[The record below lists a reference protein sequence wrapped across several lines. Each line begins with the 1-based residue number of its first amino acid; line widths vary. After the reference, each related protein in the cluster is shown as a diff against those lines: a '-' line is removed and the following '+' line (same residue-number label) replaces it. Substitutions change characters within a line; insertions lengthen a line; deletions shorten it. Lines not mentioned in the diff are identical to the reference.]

1 MFIVSSIFFLIR
13 KKKKKENSNL
23 EYAKKKKIKDR
34 KILYVLL
41 SIYKDCLN
49 SGHLQT
55 RTESIAPHSQIY
67 LYSNVKDF
75 LE

>member
-1 MFIVSSIFFLIR
+1 MQ
-13 KKKKKENSNL
+13 
-23 EYAKKKKIKDR
+23 KKKIKDR